1 VRGVL
6 WRGNRYLFQ
15 RALLSLQASPMP
27 RCRAAT
33 QHVLC
38 VTEVTN
44 TEKKRRGE
52 DAGTA
57 PRNETALAHQ
67 LENAQRTVADLQ
79 GNPQEEGGANP
90 KVVINYEA
98 FAGKIPRHPTSTQT
112 CAEDP
117 LIPQATMAR
126 TSKLSQKQGCNSS
139 VAPSTLQEVSK
150 TKPPMLADSFTSVTS
165 RQSSLLGTH
174 FSSLLNSCP
183 SGHWSAWFRV
193 ERAHG
198 DCSDGQVQ
206 QASRRSL
213 GQQG

>member
-1 VRGVL
+1 
-6 WRGNRYLFQ
+6 
-15 RALLSLQASPMP
+15 MP

-117 LIPQATMAR
+117 LIRAAGDHGQDIQAIAEA
-126 TSKLSQKQGCNSS
+126 G
-139 VAPSTLQEVSK
+139 LQ
-150 TKPPMLADSFTSVTS
+150 F
-165 RQSSLLGTH
+165 LG
-174 FSSLLNSCP
+174 
-183 SGHWSAWFRV
+183 SALD
-193 ERAHG
+193 AAG
-198 DCSDGQVQ
+198 GQ
-206 QASRRSL
+206 
-213 GQQG
+213 